1 VSSAVIKVRLPL
13 LPECRSENSNWN
25 VALKVDDVIEVF
37 GLNEVTQLYPKII
50 VISSLSLLLLALVRD
65 WASPEKLFLGVVVV
79 LILFRVL
86 EPQVALLGLANIGVA
101 TIAALYVVVAGLRE
115 SGATQLLGRYLVG
128 SPKSSRGALVKVLPV
143 ATGLSAVVNNTPVV
157 AMFTS
162 LLQMQSKRFPIKLS
176 RVLMPLSYA
185 SILGGLCTL
194 IGTSTNL
201 VVDGLVR
208 QQGYEGFALFE
219 LAWVGVPIVLVGWAY
234 IALFGPSLLPLRE
247 GSMEQFDHVREY
259 MVEMEVLVGCELVG
273 KSIQDAGLR
282 NLPGLFLVEI
292 EREGQILS
300 AVRPRTV
307 VASGD
312 RLVFAGS
319 PESVLELRNIR
330 GLKLANDQRF
340 KLDGDRSDRRLFEAV
355 LSPSNPMIG
364 KTVRESRFR
373 HRYSAV
379 VLSVSRH
386 GKRLGGRLGE
396 LVLEPGDTLLIEAQK
411 GFLMRYR
418 NSREFL
424 LVSKLASSDGTDQ
437 KKATH
442 ALWIFITMI
451 SLSALGALSIFEA
464 ALLAASTML
473 VVGCISFEDAG
484 KAIDYP
490 VLLVIA
496 CAFALGRAVDQVGLA
511 DWVSNQLLTLADSP
525 FGVLVSIYIATALL
539 TELMTNNAAAIIM
552 LPIGLATST
561 ALGVSYEPFAIAV
574 MVAASASFSTPTG
587 YQTNLMVMGPGGYR
601 YLDYMKFGVP
611 LSILVAVV
619 ALAVIPR
626 VWNL

>member
-1 VSSAVIKVRLPL
+1 VDMLYQVVIVSGL
-13 LPECRSENSNWN
+13 L
-25 VALKVDDVIEVF
+25 VVLLTALI
-37 GLNEVTQLYPKII
+37 L
-50 VISSLSLLLLALVRD
+50 D
-65 WASPEKLFLGVVVV
+65 WASPDKLFVGVVIVLVV
-79 LILFRVL
+79 FRVL
-86 EPQVALLGLANIGVA
+86 EPAVALNGLSNIGVV

-115 SGATQLLGRYLVG
+115 SGATQLLGKYLIG
-128 SPKSSRGALVKVLPV
+128 SPQTSRKALIRVLPV

-157 AMFTS
+157 AMFTG

-201 VVDGLVR
+201 VVDGLVQ
-208 QQGYEGFALFE
+208 QQGLNGFTLFE
-219 LAWVGVPIVLVGWAY
+219 LAWVGLPIVMVGWIY
-234 IALFGPSLLPLRE
+234 IAMFGHLLLPLRE
-247 GSMEQFDHVREY
+247 GAMEQFDHVREY
-259 MVEMEVLVGCELVG
+259 MVEMEVLLESELNG

-307 VASGD
+307 IASGD

-319 PESVLELRNIR
+319 PESVLELRNIQ
-330 GLKLANDQRF
+330 GLKLANEQRF
-340 KLDGDRSDRRLFEAV
+340 KLDGNRSDRRLFEAV

-364 KTVRESRFR
+364 KTIRESRFR

-379 VLSVSRH
+379 ALSVSRH
-386 GKRLGGRLGE
+386 GKRLRGRLGE
-396 LVLEPGDTLLIEAQK
+396 VILEAGDTLLIEGQK

-424 LVSKLASSDGTDQ
+424 LVSKLASTDSADQ
-437 KKATH
+437 KKAAQ
-442 ALWIFITMI
+442 ALWIFLAMI
-451 SLSALGALSIFEA
+451 SLSAFGWLSIFESA
-464 ALLAASTML
+464 VLAAGCML
-473 VVGCISFEDAG
+473 LVGCLSFEDAG

-496 CAFALGRAVDQVGLA
+496 CAFALGEAVDQVGLA
-511 DWVSNQLLTLADSP
+511 GWISSHLLSLSDSP
-525 FGVLVSIYIATALL
+525 FGALILVYVSTALL

-552 LPIGLATST
+552 LPIGLSTATS
-561 ALGVSYEPFAIAV
+561 LNVNYEPFAIAV
-574 MVAASASFSTPTG
+574 MVGASASFSTPTG

-601 YLDYMKFGVP
+601 YLDYIKFGVP
-611 LSILVAVV
+611 LSILIGIV
-619 ALAVIPR
+619 ALLIIPE
-626 VWNL
+626 VWTFNLKESL